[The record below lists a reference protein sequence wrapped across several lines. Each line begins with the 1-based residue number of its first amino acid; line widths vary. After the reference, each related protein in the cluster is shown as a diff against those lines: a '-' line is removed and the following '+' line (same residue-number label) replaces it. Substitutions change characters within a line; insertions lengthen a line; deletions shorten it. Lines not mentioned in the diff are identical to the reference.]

1 MAVKTFTDNTSLPA
15 SDINTYLN
23 NGGLVWIKSTT
34 VGSAVSTVTV
44 TSAFSADY
52 DSYRIAVRGITPSAQ
67 DSFMIMLGSGA
78 TTNHYSSMYYD
89 LYSGGSTGTVRT
101 NNTGK
106 IYCALNENGNTN
118 SAFVIDVHNPYLA
131 VATQVHGTWA
141 GRAYQGWSGG
151 FNNLNTSYTS
161 FTICTDGAGTM
172 TGGTI
177 QLYGYR
183 KA

>member
-1 MAVKTFTDNTSLPA
+1 MAVYTITQGEKITA
-15 SDINTYLN
+15 SILNTYAMN
-23 NGGLVWIKSTT
+23 SGLVWISSTT

-44 TSAFSADY
+44 TNAFSATY
-52 DSYRIAVRGITPSAQ
+52 DSYRIVVRGITPTAQ
-67 DSFMIMLGSGA
+67 DSFMIMMGSGA

-101 NNTGK
+101 SNTGK
-106 IYCALNENGNTN
+106 IYCALNESGNTN
-118 SAFVIDVHNPYLA
+118 SSFAIDVHNPYLS
-131 VATQVHGTWA
+131 VATQVHGTFA
-141 GRAYQGWSGG
+141 GRAYQGWCGG
-151 FNNLNTSYTS
+151 FQNQNTSFTS
-161 FTICTDGAGTM
+161 FTIATDGAGTM

>member
-1 MAVKTFTDNTSLPA
+1 MPVKSFTQGEKLTYTDT
-15 SDINTYLN
+15 NTYLT
-23 NGGLVWIKSTT
+23 NGGLVWISSTT
-34 VGSAVSTVTV
+34 VGSAVATVTV
-44 TSAFSADY
+44 SNAFSSTY
-52 DSYRIAVRGITPSAQ
+52 DSYRIVVRGITPSAQ
-67 DSFMIMLGSGA
+67 DSFMIMMGSGA

-89 LYSGGSTGTVRT
+89 LYTGGSTGFART

-106 IYCALNENGNTN
+106 IYCALNESGNTN
-118 SAFVIDVHNPYLA
+118 SSFAIDVHNPYLT
-131 VATQVHGTWA
+131 VMTQVHGTYA
-141 GRAYQGWSGG
+141 GRAYVGWSGG
-151 FNNLNTSYTS
+151 MQNQNTSFTS

>member
-23 NGGLVWIKSTT
+23 NGGLVWISSTT
-34 VGSAVSTVTV
+34 VGSGVATVTV
-44 TSAFSADY
+44 SNAFSATY
-52 DSYRIAVRGITPSAQ
+52 DSYRIVVRGITPSAQ
-67 DSFMIMLGSGA
+67 DSFMVMLGSGA

-101 NNTGK
+101 SNTGK
-106 IYCALNENGNTN
+106 IYCALNEATNTN
-118 SAFVIDVHNPYLA
+118 SAFTIDVHNPFLT

-141 GRAYQGWSGG
+141 GRAYQGWCGG

-161 FTICTDGAGTM
+161 FTIATDGAGTM